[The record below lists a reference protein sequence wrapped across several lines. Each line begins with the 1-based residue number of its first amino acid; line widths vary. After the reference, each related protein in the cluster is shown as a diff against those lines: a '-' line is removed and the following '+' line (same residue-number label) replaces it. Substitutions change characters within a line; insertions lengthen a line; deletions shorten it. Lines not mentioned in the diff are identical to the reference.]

1 MACSY
6 CGQQYCTGGC
16 LSIQAQG
23 QVYQGQAGQFII
35 QGVGGGGGGGMLQLG
50 TGIGNYQSVD
60 TALYNFLETIADK
73 SDTDACVAFLEK
85 QRTTYIRQV
94 QEIERLQK
102 QHKDDLEKAEQEFL
116 SKCTKYRPSI
126 TEELMKRIK
135 GLKAFF

>member
-1 MACSY
+1 MACTY

-16 LSIQAQG
+16 LSIQVQG
-23 QVYQGQAGQFII
+23 QAYQGQQVIFQGGQ
-35 QGVGGGGGGGMLQLG
+35 GLAGGGILQLG
-50 TGIGNYQSVD
+50 TGLGNYQTVD

-73 SDTDACVAFLEK
+73 SDPDACIAFLEK
-85 QRTTYIRQV
+85 QRATQIKQI

-102 QHKDDLEKAEQEFL
+102 QYKDDLDKAEQEFL
-116 SKCTKYRPSI
+116 SKCLKYRPSI

>member
-6 CGQQYCTGGC
+6 CGQTYCSGAC
-16 LSIQAQG
+16 LQAQG
-23 QVYQGQAGQFII
+23 AAYQGQANQIIFQGGQ
-35 QGVGGGGGGGMLQLG
+35 GLAGGGILQLG
-50 TGIGNYQSVD
+50 GIGSSYNPVD

-73 SDTDACVAFLEK
+73 SDADACISFLEK
-85 QRTTYIRQV
+85 QRATQIKQI

-102 QHKDDLEKAEQEFL
+102 QYQDDLEKAEREFL
-116 SKCTKYRPSI
+116 SKCLKYRPSI